1 MKPQTRRQFLKTTAR
16 ATAAVVGAS
25 FAGESVMGRSTA
37 RNFSIVIDP
46 TDEALRQ
53 PQVQWAAEVLRQA
66 LQTRGITAQ
75 ALGGLDQA
83 PSQSSCIAVAGHRS
97 ALASNLG
104 KIAYLKK
111 QRATFDPAGER
122 NHVLS

>member
-16 ATAAVVGAS
+16 ATAAVAGAS
-25 FAGESVMGRSTA
+25 FAGESVIGRSTA

-46 TDEALRQ
+46 TDEAVRQ

-75 ALGGLDQA
+75 TLASLDQA
-83 PSQSSCIAVAGHRS
+83 LPQSSCVAVATHRS
-97 ALASNLG
+97 A
-104 KIAYLKK
+104 
-111 QRATFDPAGER
+111 
-122 NHVLS
+122 